1 MGLYST
7 DMPDAPSIAG
17 ANEAGVWADL
27 ETLGVRKLIAS
38 AAKHGKTVDIKVP
51 IFDADGNKRIDPQTN
66 LPVYKD
72 VSYDFKGYSD
82 ADSTREDMEFSGEAA
97 DFMAKT
103 MLEVQQKYGKDF
115 VKQRLEELKA
125 ADPTGYEV
133 REMLGESAKA
143 DLARGTELSPDMARQ
158 VTQQER
164 AAQSAR
170 GNIYGSAPAA
180 AEAMSLGDAG
190 FRMRQ
195 QRLANA
201 ASFLS
206 GSTPVAQFGQIS
218 GAQQGAS
225 PFNPMGIQSGIGVNA
240 NAGAQGQQFAMN
252 TYNQKMNYAAQ
263 QQPIGAQLLGMA
275 TGVATGK
282 ISDKLLGCHVAREV
296 FGADNPEWLMFY
308 DWKELK
314 APAWFRKLYN
324 KFSVQ
329 VAKFISDK
337 PKLKN
342 IIRGWMRS
350 KI

>member
-1 MGLYST
+1 MGFYSP

-27 ETLGVRKLIAS
+27 ETLGVRKLIANAS
-38 AAKHGKTVDIKVP
+38 KFGKSVDVKVP
-51 IFDADGNKRIDPQTN
+51 IFDADGNKKKDEDGNI
-66 LPVYKD
+66 VFKD
-72 VSYDFKGYSD
+72 VTYDFKGYSD
-82 ADSTREDMEFSGEAA
+82 ADSTRADMEFGGEAA

-103 MLEVQQKYGKDF
+103 MLEVQQKYGKGF

-143 DLARGTELSPDMARQ
+143 DLARGTELSPEMARQ

-180 AEAMSLGDAG
+180 AEAMTLGDAG

-218 GAQQGAS
+218 GAQAGAS
-225 PFNPMGIQSGIGVNA
+225 PFNPMGVQAGIGVNP

-252 TYNQKMNYAAQ
+252 TYNQKMNFAAQ
-263 QQPIGAQLLGMA
+263 QQPIGSQLLGMGA
-275 TGVATGK
+275 GILGQGVSGHFAGK
-282 ISDKLLGCHVAREV
+282 ALGK
-296 FGADNPEWLMFY
+296 FGGGD
-308 DWKELK
+308 
-314 APAWFRKLYN
+314 
-324 KFSVQ
+324 
-329 VAKFISDK
+329 
-337 PKLKN
+337 
-342 IIRGWMRS
+342 
-350 KI
+350 

>member
-1 MGLYST
+1 MGFYSP

-27 ETLGVRKLIAS
+27 ETLGVRKLIANAS
-38 AAKHGKTVDIKVP
+38 KFGKSVDVKVP
-51 IFDADGNKRIDPQTN
+51 IFDADGNKKKDEDGNI
-66 LPVYKD
+66 VFKD
-72 VSYDFKGYSD
+72 VTYDFKGYSD
-82 ADSTREDMEFSGEAA
+82 ADSTRADMEFGGEAA

-143 DLARGTELSPDMARQ
+143 DLARGTELSPEMARQ

-180 AEAMSLGDAG
+180 AEARTVGDAG

-218 GAQQGAS
+218 GAQAGAS
-225 PFNPMGIQSGIGVNA
+225 PFNPMGIQAGIGVNP

-252 TYNQKMNYAAQ
+252 TYNQKMNFAAQ
-263 QQPIGAQLLGMA
+263 QQPIGSQLLGMA
-275 TGVATGK
+275 AGIGGQALGGWAYGK
-282 ISDKLLGCHVAREV
+282 GLG
-296 FGADNPEWLMFY
+296 DT
-308 DWKELK
+308 
-314 APAWFRKLYN
+314 
-324 KFSVQ
+324 
-329 VAKFISDK
+329 
-337 PKLKN
+337 
-342 IIRGWMRS
+342 
-350 KI
+350 

>member
-1 MGLYST
+1 MGLYSA
-7 DMPDAPSIAG
+7 DQPDAVSIAG

-27 ETLGVRKLIAS
+27 ETLGVRKLIAN
-38 AAKHGKTVDIKVP
+38 AAKYGKSVDIKVP
-51 IFDADGNKRIDPQTN
+51 IFDKDGAKTGF
-66 LPVYKD
+66 KD
-72 VSYDFKGYSD
+72 VTYDFKGYSD
-82 ADSTREDMEFSGEAA
+82 ADSTREEMEFGGEAA
-97 DFMAKT
+97 KFMAKT

-125 ADPTGYEV
+125 ADPTGYAV
-133 REMLGESAKA
+133 REMLGEAAKE
-143 DLARGTELSPDMARQ
+143 DLGRGTELSPDMARQ

-225 PFNPMGIQSGIGVNA
+225 PFNPMGIQSGIGVNP
-240 NAGAQGQQFAMN
+240 NAGAQGQQYAMN

-282 ISDKLLGCHVAREV
+282 ITDSLLG
-296 FGADNPEWLMFY
+296 P
-308 DWKELK
+308 
-314 APAWFRKLYN
+314 
-324 KFSVQ
+324 
-329 VAKFISDK
+329 
-337 PKLKN
+337 
-342 IIRGWMRS
+342 
-350 KI
+350 